1 VGDVD
6 LTLPG
11 ACDRS
16 RGRCRPLLSR
26 PVIPIRDNN
35 PTTRR
40 AYVTLGIIAANV
52 LVFFLWQPRSFA
64 SGSGSMS
71 TNQIQIEQT
80 KFLYENAM
88 VPCEVKEGEPITV
101 AEYEREDCGIRPSRQ
116 NPEIFPD
123 KHARLAVLTSMFLHA
138 GLLHIGGN
146 MLFLWI
152 FGNNVEDRVGPI
164 LFVIFYG
171 VGGVVAAVGH
181 YLSDPTSITPV
192 IGASGAVA
200 AVMGAYF
207 VWWPRALVTT
217 LVFFFIP
224 VRIPAFV
231 FLGIWFVLQFLSNP
245 DSGVATIAHI
255 AGFVFGALI
264 ALIFKGQFEE
274 RSRVRIAGL
283 DDPWGPYRY
292 R

>member
-1 VGDVD
+1 
-6 LTLPG
+6 
-11 ACDRS
+11 
-16 RGRCRPLLSR
+16 
-26 PVIPIRDNN
+26 VIPIRDNN

-52 LVFFLWQPRSFA
+52 LVFFLWQPHSFA
-64 SGSGSMS
+64 SSSGRMAM
-71 TNQIQIEQT
+71 QVQQEQT
-80 KFLYENAM
+80 AFLYEHAM
-88 VPCEVKEGEPITV
+88 VPCEVKEDHPISEP
-101 AEYEREDCGIRPSRQ
+101 EYVSGRCDAPDE
-116 NPEIFPD
+116 PEFFPD
-123 KHARLAVLTSMFLHA
+123 KNARLAILTSMFLHA
-138 GLLHIGGN
+138 GLLHLGGN

-152 FGNNVEDRVGPI
+152 FGNNVEDRMGHIVFL
-164 LFVIFYG
+164 LFYA
-171 VGGVVAAVGH
+171 VGGVVAAMGH
-181 YLSDPTSITPV
+181 FVSDPNSITPV

-217 LVFFFIP
+217 LVIIVP

-245 DSGVATIAHI
+245 DSGVATVAHI

-264 ALIFKGQFEE
+264 AVITRGLFVGRQQ
-274 RSRVRIAGL
+274 SRVNI

>member
-1 VGDVD
+1 
-6 LTLPG
+6 
-11 ACDRS
+11 
-16 RGRCRPLLSR
+16 
-26 PVIPIRDNN
+26 VIPIRDNN

-40 AYVTLGIIAANV
+40 AYVTLLIIAANV
-52 LVFFLWQPRSFA
+52 LVFFLWQPHSFA
-64 SGSGSMS
+64 TGSGSMS
-71 TNQIQIEQT
+71 TNDIVREQT
-80 KFLYENAM
+80 TFLYEHAM
-88 VPCEVKEGEPITV
+88 VPCEVKDDDPITIE
-101 AEYEREDCGIRPSRQ
+101 EYDRDECGIAATSR
-116 NPEIFPD
+116 NPEFFPH

-152 FGNNVEDRVGPI
+152 FGNNVEDRIGPV
-164 LFVIFYG
+164 LFLLFYL
-171 VGGVVAAVGH
+171 VGGVVAAGGH
-181 YLSDPTSITPV
+181 YLSDPNSITPV

-217 LVFFFIP
+217 IVFFFP

-255 AGFVFGALI
+255 AGFVFGAVI
-264 ALIFKGQFEE
+264 ALLFKGVSGQ
-274 RSRVRIAGL
+274 RQQARLDVR
-283 DDPWGPYRY
+283 DDPWGPYRH